1 MQVSIYN
8 QKAEVL
14 GDIQLSDKIFGLP
27 MNQDLLY
34 QVVNSQLA
42 NKRQI
47 IAHTKDRGEV
57 RGGGRKPWKQKGTGR
72 ARHGSSR
79 SPIWKGGGITF
90 GPRNEKIYAKK
101 INRKMAK
108 KALGVAL
115 SAKIRDGALIIL
127 DNINLTTPKT
137 KEASVIFR
145 NILPAFPS
153 FVSTIK
159 RKPSVL
165 LVIPSNEGSDMII
178 RSISNLP
185 NVEVIE
191 ARNLNSLDVLSRKHM
206 LFLKDS
212 VEVIEKQFAKK

>member
-1 MQVSIYN
+1 MQVSLYN

-14 GDIQLSDKIFGLP
+14 GDVQLSDKIFGLP
-27 MNQDLLY
+27 MNRDLLY
-34 QVVNSQLA
+34 QVVTSQMA

-57 RGGGRKPWKQKGTGR
+57 RGGGKKPWKQKGTGR

-79 SPIWKGGGITF
+79 SPIWVGGGVTF

-115 SAKIRDGALIIL
+115 SAKLREGGLAIVDTLEL
-127 DNINLTTPKT
+127 STPKT
-137 KEASVIFR
+137 KEAAVIFK
-145 NILPAFPS
+145 NILPIFSS
-153 FVSTIK
+153 FDAKIK

-165 LVIPSNEGSDMII
+165 VVVPTNEGSEKII
-178 RSISNLP
+178 RSTSNLG
-185 NVEVIE
+185 NVHIIE

-206 LFLKDS
+206 IFLKGS
-212 VEVIEKQFAKK
+212 VEVLENQFAKK